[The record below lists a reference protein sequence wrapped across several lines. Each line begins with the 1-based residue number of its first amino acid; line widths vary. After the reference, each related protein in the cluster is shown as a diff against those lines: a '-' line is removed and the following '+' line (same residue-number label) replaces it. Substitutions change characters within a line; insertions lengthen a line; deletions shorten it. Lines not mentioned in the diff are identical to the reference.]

1 MGVHSESHKSR
12 VLQELK
18 AAGLK
23 PRLEIL
29 SHELS
34 DEETALRIEAAV
46 IDLLGLDNLTNLVR
60 GWQSVQFGRK
70 PSEELVPYYAAKPTD
85 IKDAVILIRINQRYR
100 HGMSSQ
106 QLYEATRCIWKLS
119 PHRAERATYAFAH
132 FEGIV
137 REVYEIEQWHPAG
150 TLEYETRELNLD
162 ETRR

>member
-1 MGVHSESHKSR
+1 MGVHGESHKSR

-29 SHELS
+29 SHGLS

-106 QLYEATRCIWKLS
+106 ELYEATRGIWKLS
-119 PHRAERATYAFAH
+119 PHRAERATYAFAL